1 MTGQIIEL
9 DNGILVEVEA
19 APGVK
24 HMDSGTAARVQK
36 SIDTIRPLLLAASR
50 PVLSVLEELNKDMT
64 ITDAKVEI
72 GLGFGVSG
80 GVFIAKGEASANLK
94 VTLTLAPK

>member
-1 MTGQIIEL
+1 
-9 DNGILVEVEA
+9 
-19 APGVK
+19 
-24 HMDSGTAARVQK
+24 
-36 SIDTIRPLLLAASR
+36 
-50 PVLSVLEELNKDMT
+50 LEELNKDMT